1 MGSRESRNT
10 TPRPG
15 FRGHEVTA
23 LRLVDPVVI
32 GVVVTPHGVRG
43 TLRVRALGTGK
54 HLREG
59 KVPVVAG
66 VRRRISSARQT
77 PKGFLLEL
85 EGVESRTDAQSLRGE
100 QLLLDRG
107 ELDSTEE
114 GEFYVA
120 DLIGL
125 TAVSD
130 AGKVLGSVADTFET
144 AAHEVLVVRDESGGQ
159 ELYLP
164 FTLEHVPELDLQRGR
179 VVVRPPEG

>member
-1 MGSRESRNT
+1 VGSRESRNT

-15 FRGHEVTA
+15 FRGNEVTA
-23 LRLVDPVVI
+23 SQLVDPVVI
-32 GVVVTPHGVRG
+32 GVVVAPHGVRG

-59 KVPVVAG
+59 KKPVVAG

-77 PKGFLLEL
+77 PRGFLVDL
-85 EGVESRTDAQSLRGE
+85 EGVESRTDALSLRGE
-100 QLLLDRG
+100 QLLLDRR

-120 DLIGL
+120 DLVGL

-130 AGKVLGSVADTFET
+130 AGEVLGMVADTFET
-144 AAHEVLVVRDESGGQ
+144 AAHEVLVVREENAGQ
-159 ELYLP
+159 YLYLP
-164 FTLEHVPELDLQRGR
+164 FTLEHVPEVDLWAGR
-179 VVVRPPEG
+179 IVARPPES